1 MLARVHRCPLCGRVM
16 HPTTLVGPPLD
27 APRWPDG
34 YTCGEP
40 CPGLHRDQAVLRQ
53 RLEIAGQKR

>member
-1 MLARVHRCPLCGRVM
+1 M